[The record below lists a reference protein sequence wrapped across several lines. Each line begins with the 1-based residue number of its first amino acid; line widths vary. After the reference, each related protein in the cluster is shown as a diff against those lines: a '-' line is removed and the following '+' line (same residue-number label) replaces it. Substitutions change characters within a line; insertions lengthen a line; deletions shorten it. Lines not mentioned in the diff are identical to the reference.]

1 MSDTTLPG
9 PGTSPDTL
17 PFVAPSRRVPAT
29 APLRWLAL
37 GWRDMTRAPRQSL
50 TYGALV
56 LALSVCVSAVAWRWG
71 SSWLVIV
78 ALSSF
83 IFVGPVVA
91 LGVYAISAQLERGET
106 PSLRRCLI
114 RERHALGDALVY
126 SLVLMVVCLVWVR
139 AGSAVQIFYPEE
151 APPPVAALVQ
161 FFAIGSLVGSLFA
174 AVAFA
179 ASAFSLPM
187 LVDRKAD
194 GVTAV
199 VTSVNAVLRNK
210 RAMAVW
216 IALIVA
222 AVAIGFAT
230 ALVGLAVTMP
240 LIGHATWHAYRDVVD
255 ASAWP
260 EREPVRAAPH
270 D

>member
-1 MSDTTLPG
+1 MSEATLPE
-9 PGTSPDTL
+9 PGSPPDAL
-17 PFVAPSRRVPAT
+17 PFAAPSRRIAAS
-29 APLRWLAL
+29 APLRWIAL
-37 GWRDMTRAPRQSL
+37 GWQDMKRAPRQSL
-50 TYGALV
+50 TYGGYV
-56 LALSVCVSAVAWRWG
+56 LLASFVVSGIAWRWG
-71 SSWLVIV
+71 SGWTLLVM
-78 ALSSF
+78 LSAF

-91 LGVYAISAQLERGET
+91 LGVYAVSAQLERGET

-114 RERHALGDALVY
+114 YERHALGDALVY
-126 SLVLMVVCLVWVR
+126 SLILMVVCLVWVR
-139 AGSAVQIFYPEE
+139 AGSAVNIFYPEDS
-151 APPPVAALVQ
+151 PPPTIELVE
-161 FFAIGSLVGSLFA
+161 FFAIGSAIGSIFA

-199 VTSVNAVLRNK
+199 VTSVNAVLKNRG
-210 RAMAVW
+210 AMIVW
-216 IALIVA
+216 AMLIVA

-230 ALVGLAVTMP
+230 VLVGLAVTMP
-240 LIGHATWHAYRDVVD
+240 LIGHATWHGYREVVD

-260 EREPVRAAPH
+260 VR